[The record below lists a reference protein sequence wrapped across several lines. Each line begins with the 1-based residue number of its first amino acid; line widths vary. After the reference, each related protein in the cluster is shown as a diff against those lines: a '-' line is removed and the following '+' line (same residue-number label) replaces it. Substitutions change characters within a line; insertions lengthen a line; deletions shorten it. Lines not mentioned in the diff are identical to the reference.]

1 MKDSGTKELW
11 SLSEQK
17 ELLREA
23 GRKEPGSVSEQKELL
38 REVGQKE
45 LLRESEQ
52 NGLLGEFGW
61 DGLLREAGR
70 KELWREFGRKA
81 VESVGLFA
89 ALFGLLYIVECLF
102 PALRGTLLQW
112 DSAAFCVGI
121 PASVVGVAYVLT
133 VKNPKNYTGFYGGIL
148 MSILLGKQFFL
159 QGNYDLVCLQLGV
172 FAPFMTKS
180 ILAWKS
186 SDSKNAVN
194 NRKDSDNKN
203 AVNNRNAG
211 DSKNASEE
219 PFVPQFLHG
228 WAAWGTYLF
237 AVAIVVADY
246 ALCTLVLQH
255 NAWGDNVAVK
265 LCSGLM
271 IASSTLA
278 NYWLIYRKIDA
289 WIWWVVYSLSGMVF
303 YILINNMFS
312 LVLFTVFLF
321 VNGAALRAWMKL
333 TINN

>member
-1 MKDSGTKELW
+1 MKDSGTKE
-11 SLSEQK
+11 Q
-17 ELLREA
+17 
-23 GRKEPGSVSEQKELL
+23 GSVSEQKELL
-38 REVGQKE
+38 RESEQKEPGRESVQKE
-45 LLRESEQ
+45 LLRE
-52 NGLLGEFGW
+52 
-61 DGLLREAGR
+61 AGQ

-89 ALFGLLYIVECLF
+89 ALFGLLYIVECLSS
-102 PALRGTLLQW
+102 ALRGTLLQW

-148 MSILLGKQFFL
+148 MSILLGTQFFL

-186 SDSKNAVN
+186 SDSKNAI
-194 NRKDSDNKN
+194 
-203 AVNNRNAG
+203 NNRNAG
-211 DSKNASEE
+211 DSKNAGENSKGANGQEASEE

-228 WAAWGTYLF
+228 WTAWGTYLF

-271 IASSTLA
+271 ISSSTLA

-289 WIWWVVYSLSGMVF
+289 WIWWVIYSLSGMVF

-321 VNGAALRAWMKL
+321 VNGAALRAWMQLK
-333 TINN
+333 NNNS